1 MEPLFSKQQCGF
13 RKGYSTQYCLLSM
26 LEKWKSAVDKGK
38 YFGALLTDLSKA
50 FDCISHELILAKL
63 HAYGFSLRAL
73 RLIHSYLTNRKQRTR
88 VNGNYSSWKEILFGV
103 PQGSILRPLL
113 FNIFLCDLFLI
124 MKETSFASYA
134 DDNTPYVTAENLD
147 EVIKSL
153 EKDSIKLFQWFSDNQ
168 MKANYDKC
176 HLLVSGKN
184 NVTMNASGF
193 KIKNSECEKLLG
205 IKVDCG
211 LKFENY
217 LSGVIKKA
225 SNKINALSRV
235 TPFMNLSKK
244 KMLMNSFF
252 KSQFSY
258 CPLVWMCHS
267 PTINNTIN
275 HLHERCLRVIYNK
288 ISSFKELLERDWSVP
303 IHNRNLQ
310 ILATEMFKVY
320 NDVAPPIFTEIFN
333 KRNPTY
339 QLRHTSHFSIPPVTS
354 VYNGTESLSFLG
366 PMIWGIVPTE
376 LKKVKSLSGFKSGIK
391 NWWPQN
397 CPCRLCKRYLP
408 KIGFV

>member
-1 MEPLFSKQQCGF
+1 MEPFFSKQQCGL

-88 VNGNYSSWKEILFGV
+88 VNGDYSSWEEILFGA
-103 PQGSILRPLL
+103 PQGSKVGPLL
-113 FNIFLCDLFLI
+113 FNTFLFEFFLV

-134 DDNTPYVTAENLD
+134 DNNTSYITAENLD
-147 EVIKSL
+147 EVIELS
-153 EKDSIKLFQWFSDNQ
+153 EEDSIKLFQWLSDNQ
-168 MKANYDKC
+168 MKANHNKC

-184 NVTMNASGF
+184 KVTINASGF
-193 KIKNSECEKLLG
+193 KIKNTECEKLLR

-217 LSGVIKKA
+217 LDGVIKKA

-267 PTINNTIN
+267 RTINNKKTT
-275 HLHERCLRVIYNK
+275 YMK
-288 ISSFKELLERDWSVP
+288 D
-303 IHNRNLQ
+303 
-310 ILATEMFKVY
+310 VY
-320 NDVAPPIFTEIFN
+320 A
-333 KRNPTY
+333 
-339 QLRHTSHFSIPPVTS
+339 
-354 VYNGTESLSFLG
+354 
-366 PMIWGIVPTE
+366 
-376 LKKVKSLSGFKSGIK
+376 
-391 NWWPQN
+391 
-397 CPCRLCKRYLP
+397 
-408 KIGFV
+408 